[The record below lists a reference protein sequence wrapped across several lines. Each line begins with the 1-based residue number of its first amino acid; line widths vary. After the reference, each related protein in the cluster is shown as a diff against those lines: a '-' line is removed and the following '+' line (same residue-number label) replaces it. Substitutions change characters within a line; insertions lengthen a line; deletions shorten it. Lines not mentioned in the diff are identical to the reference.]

1 MDEFTEEE
9 FLTQKQRIE
18 HHYRK
23 ATTQDSPSAYLIVGQ
38 PGAGKTRMANI
49 FSEAH
54 NGNIA
59 FINGDEYRKYHPH
72 YRELVNTYG
81 DDAVLHTAKFSGRM
95 TEALIDDFSSDRYHL
110 IIEGTLR
117 TTEVPLKTKK
127 LLESRGY
134 AVSLNVILVRPEV
147 SYLST
152 LKRYEEMK
160 KLPGM
165 VPRRTPKEH
174 HDKVVRSIIDNLSG
188 LYLMDAF
195 QEIRVFDRD
204 EQCLYD
210 SETQP
215 NENPAHLFE
224 TEFSRPLSD
233 AEQSQIRASYGSY
246 LSPSDLKQVFTD
258 YAQMFRLQN
267 ASERLI

>member
-117 TTEVPLKTKK
+117 TTEVPLKTK
-127 LLESRGY
+127 SSWR
-134 AVSLNVILVRPEV
+134 AVATQSP
-147 SYLST
+147 ST
-152 LKRYEEMK
+152 
-160 KLPGM
+160 
-165 VPRRTPKEH
+165 
-174 HDKVVRSIIDNLSG
+174 SFLSG
-188 LYLMDAF
+188 QRFPISAP
-195 QEIRVFDRD
+195 
-204 EQCLYD
+204 
-210 SETQP
+210 S
-215 NENPAHLFE
+215 
-224 TEFSRPLSD
+224 SD
-233 AEQSQIRASYGSY
+233 MR
-246 LSPSDLKQVFTD
+246 K
-258 YAQMFRLQN
+258 
-267 ASERLI
+267 